1 VAVAV
6 VQGAL
11 VRKALQIKEA
21 MAESELC
28 GALLARLSTTA
39 VAVVVEI
46 TGSRLLMVLMAMLV
60 QADKVA
66 VVPGMLKPAQKLLVV
81 LLIQVAVAAVLET
94 LIMHRVRVVTA
105 GRESSSFDMRCPRFR
120 CQISTPAVRP
130 TTLDLRR
137 LTI

>member
-1 VAVAV
+1 VAVAA

-11 VRKALQIKEA
+11 VRKALQIREA

-28 GALLARLSTTA
+28 GALQARLSTTA

-66 VVPGMLKPAQKLLVV
+66 VVPEMLNPVQKLLVV

-94 LIMHRVRVVTA
+94 LIMHRVRAVTA
-105 GRESSSFDMRCPRFR
+105 GRESSSCDMRFPRFR
-120 CQISTPAVRP
+120 CQISIPALRP